1 MNQLICDAIGAKR
14 LLRFVYEGYERIV
27 EPHLYGINA
36 ANHEALSA
44 WIVEGWSAS
53 SDRAGW
59 RNYLVEDMHDI
70 HVLARPFDGPRNGFN
85 RDDPSFRQIYCS
97 VGGDL
102 GATIPEATA

>member
-1 MNQLICDAIGAKR
+1 MRLQAHVRPARGPGHHGAAFD
-14 LLRFVYEGYERIV
+14 LLHFV
-27 EPHLYGINA
+27 
-36 ANHEALSA
+36 
-44 WIVEGWSAS
+44 
-53 SDRAGW
+53 AGW